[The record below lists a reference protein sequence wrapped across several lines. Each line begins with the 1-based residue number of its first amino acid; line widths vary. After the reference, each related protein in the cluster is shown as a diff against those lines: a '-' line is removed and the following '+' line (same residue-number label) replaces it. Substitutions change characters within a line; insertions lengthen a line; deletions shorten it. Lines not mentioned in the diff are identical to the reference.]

1 MSNYLVTGAA
11 GFIAHRVCELLLAEG
26 HQVTGVD
33 NLNDAYDPRLKHWRL
48 ERLVANPG
56 FTFLRA
62 DIGESG
68 SLAPLEGQS
77 FDAALNLAARAGV
90 RQSTENPW
98 VYIDTNVTGTLN
110 VLEFCRRNRIGK
122 FALSSTSS
130 LYGANNPLPYSE
142 TANTDR
148 PLSPYAASKKGAE
161 AMCYSYHHLYG
172 IDVTVYRYFTV
183 YGPAGRP
190 DMSVF
195 RFIQWIDKDL
205 PVTVFGD
212 GGQSRD
218 FTYVDDIARGTIAGL
233 KPVGYDV
240 FNLGS
245 DRPVQLMDMLR
256 SVERRLGKQAKIEY
270 RDAHPADVPAT
281 WADISKAREV
291 LGWEPHISYEQGVD
305 AAVDWYRANHGLAQS
320 IYTG

>member
-1 MSNYLVTGAA
+1 MSNYLITGAA

-26 HQVTGVD
+26 HRVTGVD

-48 ERLVANPG
+48 ERLTSNPG

-62 DIGESG
+62 DIGQSE
-68 SLAPLEGQS
+68 SLAALEGQG

-98 VYIDTNVTGTLN
+98 VYVDTNVTGTLN

-122 FALSSTSS
+122 FVLSSTSS
-130 LYGANNPLPYSE
+130 LYGANNPLPYAE
-142 TANTDR
+142 TSNTDR

-256 SVERRLGKQAKIEY
+256 TVERRLGKQARIEY

-291 LGWEPHISYEQGVD
+291 LGWEPKTSYEEGVD
-305 AAVDWYRANHGLAQS
+305 ATADWYMANRDMAQS